1 MTMMTNPQ
9 SIRGQPERCRLH
21 AATAM
26 AGILLLALAAGCRQK
41 ASTADEDRADAVRVE
56 ELASSPL
63 QITLTIDPG
72 SVSVDHDV
80 LAILRIQAP
89 SQTDVTLPPLE
100 DRFQGFAVSGAYDAE
115 PSQKD
120 GRTTLE
126 RRIRLTPLV
135 ADEYRLAPLVVQYVN
150 RGRNPPVSAWLTTRS
165 VLFPVRKL
173 PAAGGDNLDLDV
185 KPQRVPPS
193 GLTIALWCCTGLA
206 VIGIGLLLWKI
217 FTRVREEVRLARMNP
232 KERALH
238 ELDRLL
244 AKDLLARNL
253 VKDFYVELTMIVRR
267 YIERAHGIRAPEQ
280 TTEEFLMAMAADAH
294 FPPAVASRL
303 KSFLQAADLVKFAA
317 YLPPRES
324 TGAAVDT
331 AREYVV
337 SDASTQSTDTPDKA
351 SAEGGSRVSAR

>member
-267 YIERAHGIRAPEQ
+267 YIERRHRVRAPEQ
-280 TTEEFLMAMAADAH
+280 TTQEFLR
-294 FPPAVASRL
+294 AVSSDPRFAPQVVERL
-303 KSFLQAADLVKFAA
+303 KQFLEAADLVKFAA
-317 YLPPRES
+317 WTPDSGAVENAVSSARDYL
-324 TGAAVDT
+324 T
-331 AREYVV
+331 
-337 SDASTQSTDTPDKA
+337 SDADA
-351 SAEGGSRVSAR
+351 AGSDAPAPPEKE